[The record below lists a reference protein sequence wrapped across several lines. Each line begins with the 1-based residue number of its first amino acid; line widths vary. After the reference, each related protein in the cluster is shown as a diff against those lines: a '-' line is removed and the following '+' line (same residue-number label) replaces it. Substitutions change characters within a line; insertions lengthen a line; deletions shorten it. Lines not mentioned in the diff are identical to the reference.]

1 MRAIISTRRERG
13 GRGGGGMPISDRVL
27 SLAGR
32 IFFRK
37 NLRRFAEGRESRD
50 DAIDDKRDAIPLWA
64 FSAAP
69 PFPVRRFESS
79 ALRKRDKAAI

>member
-1 MRAIISTRRERG
+1 
-13 GRGGGGMPISDRVL
+13 MPISDRVL

-37 NLRRFAEGRESRD
+37 NLRRSRFAGGRESRD
-50 DAIDDKRDAIPLWA
+50 DAIDDKRDAIPRRA

-69 PFPVRRFESS
+69 PSLVRRFESS
-79 ALRKRDKAAI
+79 ALRNRDKAAI